1 MSSSRD
7 QIRAALGKPPL
18 NAPVATGPA
27 ATPTQAAVDEA
38 FPPIRLGTEVIPRDI
53 LMRHLL
59 IYGASGA
66 GKTQALQQVYRA
78 VRKRDEPFIAVDH
91 GGEMTQRIYREGV
104 DVILNPKDVRGAH
117 FSPFFEIKSTTDFE
131 NVADAMIQ
139 RQSAADA
146 FWEDMAKFVLAC
158 VLEALWRL
166 GPAFRTNEALL
177 AYLVEGP
184 QRGQDNKE
192 SLEWL
197 LARTPAARFFDA
209 GSERMLS
216 NILSMV
222 ARSVAPLKHYLGHT
236 GEPFSITDY
245 ALSWETP
252 GACRRALLLTY
263 TDANKA
269 ALAPLIAMQVRF
281 FVQAALRLSENDDRN
296 GYLFL
301 DELASL
307 PPMVILYD
315 ATEKLRKRGVAII
328 GGLQSNKQL
337 ERNDRYGIDGAASLR
352 SNFFSI
358 LALGV
363 ADPHTAEEMSLTF
376 GDVRAPET
384 NRTDTYSED
393 SSSTS
398 YATSMKTERLLLPV
412 QFMLL
417 KPLEGYLRIGGRR
430 EVVPLTGRHAI
441 PYYKAPIVCPPEIA
455 RAETVLDLNA
465 PWPGSDSPDPLTV

>member
-18 NAPVATGPA
+18 NAPVAPA
-27 ATPTQAAVDEA
+27 TVATPAQAAVDEGL
-38 FPPIRLGTEVIPRDI
+38 PPICIGTEIIPRDI

-66 GKTQALQQVYRA
+66 GKTQALQQIYRT
-78 VRKRDEPFIAVDH
+78 VRKRDEPFVAVDH
-91 GGEMTQRIYREGV
+91 GGEMTQRIYREGI
-104 DVILNPKDVRGAH
+104 DKILNPKDVRGVH
-117 FSPFFEIKSTTDFE
+117 FSPFFEVKSTTDFE
-131 NVADAMIQ
+131 NVADAVIQ
-139 RQSAADA
+139 GGADD

-158 VLEALWRL
+158 GLEALWKL
-166 GPAFRTNEALL
+166 GPAFRCNDALY
-177 AYLVEGP
+177 AYFVEGP
-184 QRGQDNKE
+184 QRGTDNNQ

-197 LARTPAARFFDA
+197 LKHTPAARFFDA

-216 NILSMV
+216 NILSMIS
-222 ARSVAPLKHYLGHT
+222 RSIAPLKHYLGHT
-236 GEPFSITDY
+236 GAPFSITDY

-252 GACRRALLLTY
+252 GVCRRALLLTY

-281 FVQAALRLSENDDRN
+281 FVQAALRLSESDERN

-307 PPMVILYD
+307 PPMTILYD
-315 ATEKLRKRGVAII
+315 ATEKLRKRGCGII

-337 ERNDRYGIDGAASLR
+337 ERKDRYGIDGAASLR

-376 GDVRAPET
+376 GDVRLAET
-384 NRTDTYSED
+384 NRTDTYSDE

-430 EVVPLTGRHAI
+430 EVIALQGRRAI

-455 RAETVLDLNA
+455 RAETILDLNA
-465 PWPGSDSPDPLTV
+465 PWPGSSSPDTQTV